1 MKNVRAALEENLG
14 SLRDEQINFAIE
26 QFEKNADNI
35 RLNRGFGASRKMATP
50 EYLNELATNID
61 FYNRHTREV
70 ELLNVTYL
78 CKPCNVL
85 TINENNALIQ
95 YESGKQP
102 KWVDKD
108 LIKFQQGKDIENL
121 SERRKFIFYEVSRND
136 GDLEKAYAVCKES
149 HKLKMEHFNP
159 EWRLSE

>member
-1 MKNVRAALEENLG
+1 MNIKAVLEEQLG
-14 SLRDEQINFAIE
+14 TLTDEQIEFAIE
-26 QFEKNADNI
+26 QFERNADNI
-35 RLNRGFGASRKMATP
+35 RLNRGFGTGRKMDTS
-50 EYLNELATNID
+50 EYLNELAMNID
-61 FYNRHTREV
+61 FYNRHNREV

-85 TINENNALIQ
+85 AINENNALIQ

-108 LIKFQQGKDIENL
+108 LIKFQHHKEIENL
-121 SERRKFIFYEVSRND
+121 SERRKFIFYEVCRND

-149 HKLKMEHFNP
+149 HKLKMDNVNP
-159 EWRLSE
+159 EWRLRE